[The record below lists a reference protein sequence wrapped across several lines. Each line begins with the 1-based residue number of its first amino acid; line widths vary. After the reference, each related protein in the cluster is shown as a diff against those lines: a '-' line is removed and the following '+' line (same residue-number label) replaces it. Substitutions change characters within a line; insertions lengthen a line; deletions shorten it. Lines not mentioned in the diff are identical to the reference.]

1 MVSANTLRYIITEPL
16 RATPLPQR
24 PAVATRAWRVQAVS
38 RDRVWQYRQ
47 AALCDPRRVASKRL
61 GFEGVAVGLTLW
73 LMWAGRP
80 ARAPVSARLAEAL
93 SHRAPENISAI
104 HYVEPDEAPVVV
116 VLEAVEVKVVLY
128 YGSFNH
134 LGFMWPGELCL

>member
-1 MVSANTLRYIITEPL
+1 MYRVSL
-16 RATPLPQR
+16 
-24 PAVATRAWRVQAVS
+24 VV
-38 RDRVWQYRQ
+38 
-47 AALCDPRRVASKRL
+47 
-61 GFEGVAVGLTLW
+61 LT
-73 LMWAGRP
+73 
-80 ARAPVSARLAEAL
+80 VTK
-93 SHRAPENISAI
+93 PENISAI